1 MFKKILVLFIF
12 HSFLYAQVEDNL
24 YPLNAID
31 HLLTTEVKD
40 VLSKNIEDK
49 RVVFLGES
57 EHHIGSDF
65 LAKTEFVKYLV
76 EEKGYKDIVFE
87 SDFFGLYFDH
97 KKYNVFPLW
106 SMSKQCQ
113 ELFEFLE
120 KNDITLWGLDNQTHS
135 YYSYHNYV
143 NKIETFLKENG
154 IAYHDD
160 FINSVQKIIKYGTM
174 AKKEFTNDEVNAL
187 LNTLDNYLQND
198 KIQSNKL
205 WYQIFESFKST
216 VQIYTINSSSTEGIP
231 IRDKQMAKNLSFL
244 VNQFPDKK
252 FIVWLAN
259 AHMAKYEYEF
269 MKGKTMGSDF
279 NRLNPNI
286 SYHIA
291 VSSNHMPFRKEKY
304 IEKSAKDA
312 TNLLH
317 FLPSTKQNY
326 FIDSKKLIEEHT
338 DFETKEFE
346 GMFGFKKTK
355 TNWFKHFDALV
366 FIGIGEKSVLLK

>member
-65 LAKTEFVKYLV
+65 LAKTAFVKYLV

-120 KNDITLWGLDNQTHS
+120 KNNITLWGLDNQTHS

-187 LNTLDNYLQND
+187 LNALDNYLQND

-231 IRDKQMAKNLSFL
+231 IRDRQMAKNLSFL
-244 VNQFPDKK
+244 VHQFPDKK

-279 NRLNPNI
+279 NRLNANI

-291 VSSNHMPFRKEKY
+291 VSSIHMPFRKEKCTY
-304 IEKSAKDA
+304 S
-312 TNLLH
+312 N
-317 FLPSTKQNY
+317 
-326 FIDSKKLIEEHT
+326 
-338 DFETKEFE
+338 
-346 GMFGFKKTK
+346 
-355 TNWFKHFDALV
+355 
-366 FIGIGEKSVLLK
+366 